1 MSETIKT
8 GGIGLPAIL
17 TIVFVILKVVKVID
31 WSWVWVL
38 SPIWISYL
46 LYFVVFA
53 IFSGVAV
60 LIAFIHEKN
69 K

>member
-60 LIAFIHEKN
+60 LIAFK
-69 K
+69 KKKK